1 MPKFKYLNNA
11 CKATFLLTVL
21 SLAIKPVL
29 AQVVNPGQI
38 PTQIPIIR
46 EPQKVPSPLPSSGE
60 RILEPPSIK
69 SPPKIPNSDQVTF
82 KVDRFVFKGNTVFTT
97 QQLEAVVAPY
107 RGRKITIAELFD
119 ARSAVTKLYV
129 DRGYITSGAFI
140 PFDGNQ
146 ATNAS
151 KAVITI
157 QVVEGKLE
165 KINVIGGSRLES
177 YILSRLPSQ
186 NEVVNSNQVTEAL
199 LVLQQD
205 PLIEAISAELDK
217 GYQVSKTVLN
227 VLVKQRE
234 PFKAEVLLDNHRSPA
249 VGSFQRGIQL
259 NHANLLEL
267 GDSLSVGYQNT
278 EGSNTIAAT
287 YSIPINPQNGTLQLS
302 YVNASIN
309 IVEHPFSNLDILSNA
324 RAYQFTYRQPL
335 IRKADNKSYQ
345 EFALGLTFSRLESE
359 SSIDGAPY
367 PLTKGADLTG
377 RTRISAMRFFQDW
390 TQRYLKGA
398 FLLRSGFSWGI
409 DAFDATIN
417 SSAPDGRFF
426 SWQGQAA
433 WLRQL
438 SSDVIFLGRAE
449 IQLADRRLAALEQF
463 SLGGAT
469 TIRGYREDT
478 FVTDNAALIS
488 AELRIRAWTG
498 EEGEIHVIPFI
509 GLGTAWNNGKSDEL
523 NPDFTGTLASVGLGL
538 QYQSGDRFN
547 ARLDWGLPLISV
559 DTNTNSRTWQE
570 NGVYLSIT
578 YRI

>member
-11 CKATFLLTVL
+11 YGAIVFLIILSLTV
-21 SLAIKPVL
+21 KPVL
-29 AQVVNPGQI
+29 AQTVNPDQI
-38 PTQIPIIR
+38 PTPIPIIR
-46 EPQKVPSPLPSSGE
+46 EPQEVLPPLPSSGKQT
-60 RILEPPSIK
+60 LEPASIK
-69 SPPKIPNSDQVTF
+69 SPNEIPDSNQVTF
-82 KVDRFVFKGNTVFTT
+82 KVDRFVFKGNTVLTT
-97 QQLEAVVAPY
+97 QQLEAVVAPFT
-107 RGRKITIAELFD
+107 GKEITLTELYA
-119 ARSAVTKLYV
+119 ARSAVTDLYLEQ
-129 DRGYITSGAFI
+129 GYVTSGAFI
-140 PFDGNQ
+140 PINENQ
-146 ATNAS
+146 AINANG
-151 KAVITI
+151 AVITI

-165 KINVIGGSRLES
+165 KINITGGSHLQN
-177 YILSRLPSQ
+177 YVLSRLPSQ
-186 NEVVNSNQVTEAL
+186 NEVVNSNRVTEAL
-199 LVLQQD
+199 LLLQQD
-205 PLIEAISAELDK
+205 PLIETISAELNK
-217 GYQVSKTVLN
+217 SSQISKTVLN
-227 VLVKQRE
+227 ILVKQRE
-234 PFKAEVLLDNHRSPA
+234 PFKAEAFLDNHRSPA

-259 NHANLLEL
+259 NHANLLGL
-267 GDSLSVGYQNT
+267 GDSLSVGYRNT
-278 EGSNTIAAT
+278 DGSSTIAT
-287 YSIPINPQNGTLQLS
+287 SYSIPINPQNGTLQFD
-302 YVNASIN
+302 YVNASTN
-309 IVEHPFSNLDILSNA
+309 IIERPFSSLDLISNA

-345 EFALGLTFSRLESE
+345 EFALGLTFSRLESD
-359 SSIDGAPY
+359 SSIDGTPY
-367 PLTKGADLTG
+367 PLTKGADSTG

-398 FLLRSGFSWGI
+398 FLLRSEFSWGI

-417 SSAPDGRFF
+417 NSAPDGQFL

-438 SSDVIFLGRAE
+438 SSNVVLLARAE

-478 FVTDNAALIS
+478 FVADNAALIS

-538 QYQSGDRFN
+538 QYQSSDRFN